1 MNDEVLLVVNSEMGK
16 FIFLKDIWDLS
27 FMMAAY
33 NQECLYK
40 INSLLENSKNLKNKN
55 LILRI
60 INKNRI
66 KR

>member
-40 INSLLENSKNLKNKN
+40 INSLLENSKKFEKQEFNLEDYKQK
-55 LILRI
+55 
-60 INKNRI
+60 
-66 KR
+66 